1 MGDRCLGQDA
11 VAEIE
16 HEGSRRQSCQ
26 DLADPLVKPPA
37 AGNQQDRI
45 EIALDCDKV
54 LQMVLDPVE
63 RQALVATDGVD
74 AGRFHVAPVLPAK
87 VAAVPLISTPVAFT

>member
-74 AGRFHVAPVLPAK
+74 AGRFHVATAERAEPRGKPM
-87 VAAVPLISTPVAFT
+87 IGM